1 MKGRYV
7 SSHLAGIVIEERAL
21 TPTELSQKE
30 PTFSTTIII
39 ISPTQSKVAFND
51 ESWPS
56 TRKLSLT
63 NHIS

>member
-7 SSHLAGIVIEERAL
+7 PSRLAKIVIEERAL

-30 PTFSTTIII
+30 ATFSNTII
-39 ISPTQSKVAFND
+39 ISPAQSKVAFND

-56 TRKLSLT
+56 TRKFSLN

>member
-7 SSHLAGIVIEERAL
+7 PSHLAGIVIEERAL

-30 PTFSTTIII
+30 ATFSTIII

-56 TRKLSLT
+56 TRKLSLN